1 MQGTVYVGS
10 HPEFAGEERI
20 LWFKLEQGPG
30 ADGRIYPTVYSLWHN
45 PRLVP
50 LLYTP
55 AFVMGKLFGGADL
68 MTPGLA
74 NEPPFPSGAVKGSV
88 VAVSSLDSPTVPL
101 FVGVCE
107 IDVAGLGDVQ
117 GTKGHAVRGL
127 HWEGDE
133 LWSWSSSSRPGQPA
147 PEFLEGWSEE
157 TRDVEETLENL
168 KLEDKDRE
176 GQGKG
181 ITMHQETPETVEDEP
196 EEPEKEPTVK
206 GEQDCFAIL
215 SIHYVLT
222 SN

>member
-1 MQGTVYVGS
+1 MREVLGTVYVGS

-74 NEPPFPSGAVKGSV
+74 NDPPFPSAAVKGAT

-107 IDVAGLGDVQ
+107 IDVSALGDVQ
-117 GTKGHAVRGL
+117 GSKGHAVRGL

-147 PEFLEGWSEE
+147 PEFLEGWGEE
-157 TRDVEETLENL
+157 TQDVEEALEDL
-168 KLEDKDRE
+168 KLGEKGE
-176 GQGKG
+176 EKEQGEVLD
-181 ITMHQETPETVEDEP
+181 QTVEEEP

-206 GEQDCFAIL
+206 GECYLQL
-215 SIHYVLT
+215 
-222 SN
+222 